1 MSPKPEELAELLG
14 MELYKVWTDFC
25 GQLEERFSAAPRW
38 NRGGMRWRY
47 ECQYRREGRRLCTL
61 YARKGCAVL
70 QIVFNREEQA
80 RFQAERTAFHPLIQQ
95 AFSIAEC
102 YPDGRRFQFGLI
114 DEAMFPE
121 FFRLLE
127 CRKK

>member
-47 ECQYRREGRRLCTL
+47 ECQYRRREG
-61 YARKGCAVL
+61 VS
-70 QIVFNREEQA
+70 A
-80 RFQAERTAFHPLIQQ
+80 RFTPERAAPFCRLYSTARNRR
-95 AFSIAEC
+95 AF
-102 YPDGRRFQFGLI
+102 RRKERHFI
-114 DEAMFPE
+114 
-121 FFRLLE
+121 R
-127 CRKK
+127 